1 MERSTGI
8 ARLALAAATVGVI
21 AAAAANTGYHYPVGD
36 HHFLG
41 LLPENT
47 AYYGYSYDEGRFDLH
62 YVTGFDSEDRAVCE
76 FMMCDERYGTKD
88 ITDDVVDL
96 YYIGYYDDN
105 GNVVAKERLDPIT
118 GEVLARS
125 EWTYDE
131 QGRIIASKTDNSSS
145 TTIYSAD
152 GRSSETAGET
162 VLEDGTSAFKNY
174 CEYDEQG
181 EMVYTCVESTGY
193 ESWWKNEYD
202 TQGRLVQR
210 DSFNEAGGEA
220 DAGTSYIYEGDLL
233 SEEYFWMKWEDKVI
247 MADRKRY
254 TYNEYGHQVLQEKTD
269 KDGKVERMVTEY
281 YICPEE

>member
-62 YVTGFDSEDRAVCE
+62 YVTGFDSGDRAVCE
-76 FMMCDERYGTKD
+76 FMMHDKQYGTKD

-145 TTIYSAD
+145 TTTYSVD
-152 GRSSETAGET
+152 GRSSETVGET
-162 VLEDGTSAFKNY
+162 VLEDGASAFKNY
-174 CEYDEQG
+174 CEYDAHG
-181 EMVYTCVESTGY
+181 EMIYTRVENADY

-202 TQGRLVQR
+202 ARGRLIQR
-210 DSFNEAGGEA
+210 DSFAAAEGEA

-281 YICPEE
+281 YLFPEA